1 MQGEKENKNWSDL
14 ENESFYSILCSLN
27 FSEEQQS
34 FLYQQI
40 QQFQSSE
47 AIINF
52 ILIENPDWEKLLK
65 WVQRENQLKVQEG
78 QKDQIKQQ
86 QQLNQQQQNQQ
97 QLNQQQLNL
106 QNFNQQQQQTNQ
118 QQLMKI
124 RNYLKQRIN
133 SNKEINSIIQYIQ
146 QSVYNIDIIE
156 NVLNCE
162 FESFEEFVQ
171 LLKIF
176 EGESKILAQ
185 KRTQENIT
193 KQQSDNMLYEKQ
205 QIEQLFAEFQQ
216 LNRRNNLEIQNL
228 FIKIYSSFQNQQIDT
243 ANLDFNKS
251 PQLEYQDL
259 YLLCTK
265 VKKHFSYYPRPV
277 QLLSVVELYSHENNQ
292 GRLAQIFT
300 GEGKTLIVAML
311 AILLCKKK
319 KVNVDIVTSS
329 PVLAIRDAQ
338 ELASFYKLFSISV
351 AHNINGSQNQ
361 KLKMFP
367 CYESQV
373 IYGDPHSFQA
383 DILRH
388 EYSELGTMGSRQQ
401 GYIIVDEVDSM
412 LIDGNSNKTLLSTPI
427 PGMLD
432 LTKVLRLIWDE
443 ICKSLP
449 NLSTDK
455 KVMIMNENEYYT
467 TDLDEYVEKTLDLQ
481 LKQVVYNFI
490 PKFRINYIKFM
501 KKTWIENAILAK
513 FHFQESKHYLIDN
526 NNVRIID
533 FQNTGVVHKDNM
545 QWQKGLH
552 QFIQL
557 KHNLPITPLRIST
570 NYLSNVGFF
579 KRYQNQLLGLTGT
592 LGSQVTQNLLAKS
605 YTLDFVFM
613 PPFKKRLLKIQP
625 GIATLSKDEWY
636 QEIQKSVQQQL
647 NSGRAVLIIN
657 QTIQDVQKI
666 DVYLKKYK
674 IQSITYT
681 DDQQEL
687 KKVIGPK
694 SVIIATNL
702 AGRGTDLTTNEELE
716 KNGGLHVIMSFLPRN
731 IRIQLQG
738 FGRTARQGKLGTAEL
753 IVSFPENLFVGG
765 LTQLKT
771 IQDALDYYSTSQK
784 KQSKNY
790 LEVLTFFR
798 DLSEQY
804 YSNEIELE
812 MKKLLN
818 EDKCFKKFC
827 QLAKSKVKINENRAA
842 FQILEEKWGLYL
854 EQFQETGLNEDEIEN
869 WLNSDEGQNPKYL
882 VYQGLQ
888 KDDLKTFQKAA
899 EISENDPQVQYYKGL
914 SEIQH
919 GSSKEAIQTLEKAK
933 SLFLTK
939 INDEKGFATAS
950 KLNRIQV
957 EQFQDNQNLP
967 DFQQSEIK
975 VPKQNLEL
983 PDLDLTKDSEITNVS
998 AIEFIKQNNVQKD
1011 TIESKINNHLKV
1023 YNKVIQNIDSILN
1036 TLKTFNPND
1045 EVLDL
1050 SWIPVIMKD
1059 EKENGDLEQSIKDQ
1073 QEVIDDGPLP
1083 KLGSLNKKKKEKSFF
1098 EYIAMFAIGLCQFV
1112 VGCAICAFT
1121 AGAAL
1126 PIGQALISEGIAD
1139 MLLAVQSAWKGI
1151 KIDWG
1156 TWGQQKVINIAAS
1169 LALAGPVG
1177 IKEALQL
1184 GGTSM
1189 KTLKKIGITEFLKKI
1204 PEVTIEGLKKS
1215 GFWLTDLEQQAV
1227 EQKYQSLQDVIKLV
1241 QNATNY
1247 AELENLFQNYNELD
1261 SGVLEIISQSF
1272 QESKGSV
1279 DGFKKCFCQL
1289 AQKYIKLSMAK
1300 CKQGSENGSIK
1311 KKVIEIGLRE
1321 GNKKYKQVKN
1331 DIEDYNQYKEAM
1343 NNELNYFSTKMLDYY
1358 QKDQEIQRIAFFLDY
1373 FYQKLCDQEQVFKT
1387 ITNKMIQA
1395 LLSQSFNVQNMNV
1408 QNACN
1413 QLQISNSQS
1422 MNKFYQG
1429 IMRPVIYNLCNEL
1442 GAQSKY
1448 KDPLEMILKN
1458 EYKQHYNAK
1467 LEQLQNEL
1475 QNLTNYQQQV
1485 KSRSDQCKL
1494 GNKSQQEID
1503 HMNQMIVDFNQKRDL
1518 FNQQQHQ
1525 LKEAE
1530 KLEQHE
1536 LVKNIIDYLKR
1547 EGMIM
1552 DDSLTFKPQYLNVFN
1567 QYLKNQNFNDILK
1580 QILLLAMQSI
1590 PKEID
1595 NFKSTSKKLF
1605 SNKLLQAIEIV
1616 MLDEIKKYIFES
1628 RMQKADEKIASKID

>member
-1 MQGEKENKNWSDL
+1 MQSVKENKNWSDL

-27 FSEEQQS
+27 FSQEQQS

-47 AIINF
+47 EIINF
-52 ILIENPDWEKLLK
+52 ILNENPDWEKLLK
-65 WVQRENQLKVQEG
+65 WVQNKNQLNVQER
-78 QKDQIKQQ
+78 QKEQIKQQ

-97 QLNQQQLNL
+97 QLNVQK
-106 QNFNQQQQQTNQ
+106 FNQQQQQTTQ
-118 QQLMKI
+118 QQLITI
-124 RNYLKQRIN
+124 RNLLQQRMN

-146 QSVYNIDIIE
+146 QSTHNIDIIE

-162 FESFEEFVQ
+162 FESFEEFVY

-176 EGESKILAQ
+176 EGESKILTL
-185 KRTQENIT
+185 KRPQET
-193 KQQSDNMLYEKQ
+193 SKKQQSDNMLYEKQ
-205 QIEQLFAEFQQ
+205 QIEQLFTEFQQ
-216 LNRRNNLEIQNL
+216 LNKRNNIEIQNL
-228 FIKIYSSFQNQQIDT
+228 FILVYSSFQNQQIDT
-243 ANLDFNKS
+243 KNLDFIET

-265 VKKHFSYYPRPV
+265 VQKHFSYYPRPV
-277 QLLSVVELYSHENNQ
+277 QLLSVFELYNHENNQ
-292 GRLAQIFT
+292 GRLAQIYT

-329 PVLAIRDAQ
+329 PVLAVRDAQ
-338 ELASFYKLFSISV
+338 ELAQFYKLFSISV

-361 KLKMFP
+361 KQKMFP
-367 CYESQV
+367 CYKSQV

-388 EYSELGTMGSRQQ
+388 EYSELGTMGNRQQ

-449 NLSTDK
+449 NLSTDR
-455 KVMIMNENEYYT
+455 KVMITTEKEYYT
-467 TDLDEYVEKTLDLQ
+467 VDLEEYIEKTLDLQ
-481 LKQVVYNFI
+481 LQQVVYNFI

-579 KRYQNQLLGLTGT
+579 KRYQSQLLGLTGT
-592 LGSQVTQNLLAKS
+592 LGSQVTQNLLGKQ

-613 PPFKKRLLKIQP
+613 PPFKKRLLKVQP
-625 GIATLSKDEWY
+625 GIATLSKDQWY
-636 QEIQKSVQQQL
+636 QEIQKAVQQQV
-647 NSGRAVLIIN
+647 NQGRAVLIIN

-666 DVYLKKYK
+666 DVYLKKNK

-716 KNGGLHVIMSFLPRN
+716 RNGGLHVIMSFLPRN

-753 IVSFPENLFVGG
+753 IVNFTENLFVGG

-771 IQDALDYYSTSQK
+771 IQDALEYYSTSQK

-790 LEVLTFFR
+790 LEVLVFFR
-798 DLSEQY
+798 DLNEQY
-804 YSNEIELE
+804 YSNEIELD

-818 EDKCFKKFC
+818 EDKCFNKFC
-827 QLAKSKVKINENRAA
+827 QLAKSKVKQQENRAA

-882 VYQGLQ
+882 IYQGLQ
-888 KDDLKTFQKAA
+888 KNDLKTFQRAA
-899 EISENDPQVQYYKGL
+899 EISENDPQAQYYKGL

-919 GSSKEAIQTLEKAK
+919 GKSNQAINTLTKAK

-939 INDEKGFATAS
+939 VNDEKGFATAS

-957 EQFQDNQNLP
+957 EQFQDNQHLP
-967 DFQQSEIK
+967 DFQMSEIK
-975 VPKQNLEL
+975 VPQQNLEL
-983 PDLDLTKDSEITNVS
+983 PDLDLTRDSEIKNVS

-1023 YNKVIQNIDSILN
+1023 YNKVIQNIDSILT
-1036 TLKTFNPND
+1036 TLRTFNPND
-1045 EVLDL
+1045 EELDL
-1050 SWIPVIMKD
+1050 SWIPVILKD
-1059 EKENGDLEQSIKDQ
+1059 EKENGDLEQSVKDQ

-1083 KLGSLNKKKKEKSFF
+1083 KLGSLTKKQKEKGFF

-1126 PIGQALISEGIAD
+1126 PIGQALISEGISD

-1151 KIDWG
+1151 PIDWG
-1156 TWGQQKVINIAAS
+1156 QWGQKKVVNIASS
-1169 LALAGPVG
+1169 LALAGPAG
-1177 IKEALQL
+1177 IQEALQL
-1184 GGTSM
+1184 GGTAM
-1189 KTLKKIGITEFLKKI
+1189 KSLKKIGITEFLKQI
-1204 PEVTIEGLKKS
+1204 PEITIQGLKKS
-1215 GFWLTDLEQQAV
+1215 GFWLTDLEQIAI
-1227 EQKYQSLQDVIKLV
+1227 ENKYQNLQNVTQLV
-1241 QNATNY
+1241 ENATNY
-1247 AELENLFQNYNELD
+1247 TELQNLFQNYDELD
-1261 SGVLEIISQSF
+1261 SGILDIISQSF
-1272 QESKGSV
+1272 QESQGSV
-1279 DGFKKCFCQL
+1279 EGFKKCFCQL
-1289 AQKYIKLSMAK
+1289 AQKYIRLSIAK
-1300 CKQGSENGSIK
+1300 CKQGLDNDSLKE
-1311 KKVIEIGLRE
+1311 KVVEIGLRE
-1321 GNKKYKQVKN
+1321 GNKKYQQVKN
-1331 DIEDYNQYKEAM
+1331 DIEDYHQYKQAM
-1343 NNELNYFSTKMLDYY
+1343 NNELNYFSNMMLDYY
-1358 QKDQEIQRIAFFLDY
+1358 QKDYEIQSIVFFLDY
-1373 FYQKLCDQEQVFKT
+1373 FYEKLCDQEQVFKT
-1387 ITNKMIQA
+1387 ITNKIIQT
-1395 LLSQSFNVQNMNV
+1395 LLSQSFNVQNINV

-1413 QLQISNSQS
+1413 QLQISNSQV

-1429 IMRPVIYNLCNEL
+1429 IMRPLIYNLCNEFK
-1442 GAQSKY
+1442 AQSKY

-1458 EYKQHYNAK
+1458 EYRRHYNAK
-1467 LEQLQNEL
+1467 LEQSQNEV
-1475 QNLTNYQQQV
+1475 QDLTNYQQLV
-1485 KSRSDQCKL
+1485 KSQQEKYKQE
-1494 GNKSQQEID
+1494 NKSQQEID
-1503 HMNQMIVDFNQKRDL
+1503 KLNEMIDDFNQKRDL
-1518 FNQQQHQ
+1518 FNKQQHQ

-1530 KLEQHE
+1530 KLDQND
-1536 LVKNIIDYLKR
+1536 LVRNIIDYLKR

-1552 DDSLTFKPQYLNVFN
+1552 DDNLTFKPQYLNVVN
-1567 QYLKNQNFNDILK
+1567 QYFLNQNFNEVLK

-1590 PKEID
+1590 PKEIE
-1595 NFKSTSKKLF
+1595 NFKYTSKKLF
-1605 SNKLLQAIEIV
+1605 SKKLLQAIEIV

-1628 RMQKADEKIASKID
+1628 RMQKVDEKIASKID